1 MRTKLSLLA
10 LAFLVLLA
18 FSPVPSTKAQ
28 IKQPNDTARI
38 HLTSKPAI
46 VRIISGYIG
55 KIEFQN
61 KVYDSQNLSSGSG
74 FIINPSGYILTNA
87 HVVSD
92 IKEGDDAGKQGLFV
106 SLIAELLRGAG
117 RPVNNQTVGAAYQY
131 LMQNG
136 ARLVSFQRINYVFLQ
151 SGNRFPYEIKSYG
164 APSGE
169 GKDLPGGKD
178 VSVIKIEVKNA
189 PTLPL
194 GNSDEAQ
201 VGDPVWVIGY
211 PGAADSGLLDAK
223 SQLEPTTND
232 GKISAKKTSA
242 DGAPILQT
250 NTSTTHGN
258 SGGPAIN
265 EKGEVIGLLTFRGN
279 VVNGQEVQGFNF
291 IVPVNTAMEFVKQ
304 AGTENKRS
312 TVDTKWKEGLEHF
325 WNQEY
330 RSAQGSFSEILAL
343 FPDHSEASK
352 LIQESQEHIVKGED
366 QSGMAALGAGIVVIV
381 IVGVI
386 LLVVVGGI
394 ILIVVVV
401 SRKKKSAASN
411 LPAPAPRP
419 AAVAPSQSFPPQ
431 PAQQQPWQQQQSTH
445 PVGGGTTPGF
455 QPTVRLNA
463 QQATEVIGNAP
474 RLICTA
480 GPVLGQEFPV
490 GQGVY
495 IGRDGTRSQIV
506 VSDPQVSGQHL
517 WIGMINGRFVA
528 RDNGSTNGTF
538 LNGQT
543 SQRITEVELK
553 DNDVLTLGGQG
564 SVKFAFQ
571 R

>member
-1 MRTKLSLLA
+1 MRTKLSFLA
-10 LAFLVLLA
+10 LAILILLA

-28 IKQPNDTARI
+28 IKQPNETARI

-55 KIEFQN
+55 RWEWQN
-61 KVYDSQNLSSGSG
+61 RTYDTQNLSSGSG
-74 FIINPSGYILTNA
+74 FIINPAGYILTNA

-92 IKEGDDAGKQGLFV
+92 IKEGDDAGKNGLFV
-106 SLIAELLRGAG
+106 SLIQDLLRARGIAITNQSIQQGAQYL
-117 RPVNNQTVGAAYQY
+117 NQT
-131 LMQNG
+131 G
-136 ARLVSFQRINYVFLQ
+136 ARLISFQRINYVFLQ

-189 PTLPL
+189 PTVPL

-201 VGDPVWVIGY
+201 VGDQVWVIGY

-265 EKGEVIGLLTFRGN
+265 DKGEVIGLLTFRGN

-291 IVPVNTAMEFVKQ
+291 IVPINTAMEFVKQ

-312 TVDTKWKEGLEHF
+312 QVDLKWKEGLEYYWQQQYSF
-325 WNQEY
+325 
-330 RSAQGSFSEILAL
+330 AQRDFSEVVTL
-343 FPDHSEASK
+343 FPDHSEAAK

-366 QSGMAALGAGIVVIV
+366 QSGTAILGAGLIV
-381 IVGVI
+381 IVVVVVI

-401 SRKKKSAASN
+401 SRKKKSAGK
-411 LPAPAPRP
+411 APAPQARP
-419 AAVAPSQSFPPQ
+419 AQVAPSQSFSP
-431 PAQQQPWQQQQSTH
+431 QQQPQQWQQQQATH

-463 QQATEVIGNAP
+463 QQATEVIGNSP

-480 GPVLGQEFPV
+480 GPALGQEFPV

-543 SQRITEVELK
+543 NQRITEVELK

>member
-1 MRTKLSLLA
+1 MRIKLSLLL
-10 LAFLVLLA
+10 LAFLILLGFA
-18 FSPVPSTKAQ
+18 PVPSTRAQ
-28 IKQPNDTARI
+28 VKQPNDTARI

-46 VRIISGYIG
+46 VRIISGYVG
-55 KIEFQN
+55 KIEWQN

-92 IKEGDDAGKQGLFV
+92 IKDGDDAGKQGLFV
-106 SLIAELLRGAG
+106 SLIAELLRNLQK
-117 RPVNNQTVGAAYQY
+117 PVNNQTIGQGYQY
-131 LMQNG
+131 LMQTG

-151 SGNRFPYEIKSYG
+151 SGSRFPYEIKSYG

-178 VSVIKIEVKNA
+178 VSVIKIEIKNA

-211 PGAADSGLLDAK
+211 PGAADSGLLDAR

-258 SGGPAIN
+258 SGGPAIDD
-265 EKGEVIGLLTFRGN
+265 KGEVIGLLTFRGN

-291 IVPVNTAMEFVKQ
+291 IVPINTAMEFVKQ

-312 TVDTKWKEGLEHF
+312 TVDTKWKEGLEHY
-325 WNQEY
+325 WAQEY

-343 FPDHSEASK
+343 FPDHTEASK

-366 QSGMAALGAGIVVIV
+366 QSGAAALGVIV
-381 IVGVI
+381 IVLVGGAFLLLVGVI
-386 LLVVVGGI
+386 II
-394 ILIVVVV
+394 ILIVV
-401 SRKKKSAASN
+401 SRRK
-411 LPAPAPRP
+411 
-419 AAVAPSQSFPPQ
+419 VD
-431 PAQQQPWQQQQSTH
+431 
-445 PVGGGTTPGF
+445 GGNIF
-455 QPTVRLNA
+455 
-463 QQATEVIGNAP
+463 
-474 RLICTA
+474 
-480 GPVLGQEFPV
+480 
-490 GQGVY
+490 
-495 IGRDGTRSQIV
+495 S
-506 VSDPQVSGQHL
+506 
-517 WIGMINGRFVA
+517 
-528 RDNGSTNGTF
+528 NGS
-538 LNGQT
+538 
-543 SQRITEVELK
+543 
-553 DNDVLTLGGQG
+553 
-564 SVKFAFQ
+564 
-571 R
+571 

>member
-1 MRTKLSLLA
+1 MRTKLSFLA
-10 LAFLVLLA
+10 LAILILLA

-28 IKQPNDTARI
+28 IKQPNETARI

-55 KIEFQN
+55 RWEWQN
-61 KVYDSQNLSSGSG
+61 RTYDTQNLSSGSG
-74 FIINPSGYILTNA
+74 FIINPAGYILTNA

-92 IKEGDDAGKQGLFV
+92 IKEGDDAGKNGLFV
-106 SLIAELLRGAG
+106 SLIQDLLRARGIAITNQSIQQGAQYL
-117 RPVNNQTVGAAYQY
+117 NQT
-131 LMQNG
+131 G
-136 ARLVSFQRINYVFLQ
+136 ARLISFQRINYVFLQ

-189 PTLPL
+189 PTVPL

-201 VGDPVWVIGY
+201 VGDQVWVIGY

-265 EKGEVIGLLTFRGN
+265 EKGEVVGLLTFRGN

-291 IVPVNTAMEFVKQ
+291 IVPINTAMEFVKQ

-312 TVDTKWKEGLEHF
+312 QVDVQWKEGLEYYWLQQYSF
-325 WNQEY
+325 
-330 RSAQGSFSEILAL
+330 AQRDFSEVVTL
-343 FPDHSEASK
+343 FPDHSEAAK

-366 QSGMAALGAGIVVIV
+366 QSGTAILGAGLIV
-381 IVGVI
+381 IVVVVVI

-401 SRKKKSAASN
+401 SRKKKSAGK
-411 LPAPAPRP
+411 APAPQARP
-419 AAVAPSQSFPPQ
+419 AQ
-431 PAQQQPWQQQQSTH
+431 
-445 PVGGGTTPGF
+445 
-455 QPTVRLNA
+455 
-463 QQATEVIGNAP
+463 
-474 RLICTA
+474 
-480 GPVLGQEFPV
+480 
-490 GQGVY
+490 
-495 IGRDGTRSQIV
+495 
-506 VSDPQVSGQHL
+506 
-517 WIGMINGRFVA
+517 
-528 RDNGSTNGTF
+528 
-538 LNGQT
+538 
-543 SQRITEVELK
+543 
-553 DNDVLTLGGQG
+553 
-564 SVKFAFQ
+564 
-571 R
+571 